1 MHRVFLSIGSNIGEK
16 EKNCFNAIKRL
27 KECGLIINKLSP
39 VYITNPWGI
48 TNQPDFANMAI
59 ETFTDFLPTKL
70 LYKLKEIEK
79 EMGRKPA
86 IKYGPRIIDI
96 DIIFYDELVYN
107 SDELIIPHP
116 LMHKRYFVLK
126 PMNDIASDFLHPVFN
141 LTIKELLDNF

>member
-48 TNQPDFANMAI
+48 TNQPDFANMAV
-59 ETFTDFLPTKL
+59 ETFTDFLPAKL
-70 LYKLKEIEK
+70 LYKLKQIEK
-79 EMGRKPA
+79 KMGRKPT
-86 IKYGPRIIDI
+86 IKYGPRLIDI

-126 PMNDIASDFLHPVFN
+126 PMNDIASDFLHPVFK